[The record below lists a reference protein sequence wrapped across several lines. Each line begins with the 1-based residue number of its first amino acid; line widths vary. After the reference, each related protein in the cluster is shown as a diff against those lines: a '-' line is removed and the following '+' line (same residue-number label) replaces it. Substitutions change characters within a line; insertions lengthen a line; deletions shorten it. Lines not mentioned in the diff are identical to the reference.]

1 MGKRK
6 VKKQHLYICLSV
18 LLVVVL
24 AIGVILIFSGNN
36 EPKNISISIGDAT
49 ALAGDTVKLPFSMD
63 GNSAVWGGQV
73 IINYDASAF
82 EYVSCSNGEV
92 FDFCEDN
99 DNKGQLAIVVT
110 QMDDKNTDKNGLV
123 ATLNF
128 KVKATADDGEYK
140 IYFDKETNF
149 SNIEGELK
157 EVSFKSGTVTI
168 K

>member
-1 MGKRK
+1 MGKM
-6 VKKQHLYICLSV
+6 KKKLFCMCL
-18 LLVVVL
+18 
-24 AIGVILIFSGNN
+24 ILILVALFAVGCGDNTGNGM
-36 EPKNISISIGDAT
+36 SVSIGDAT
-49 ALAGDTVKLPFSMD
+49 ALAGDTVKLPFSME

-73 IINYDASAF
+73 IINYDSSAF
-82 EYVSCSNGEV
+82 EYVSCSNGEL

-128 KVKATADDGEYK
+128 KVKTTADDGEYT
-140 IYFDKETNF
+140 ISFDKETNF

-157 EVSFKSGTVTI
+157 EVFYDNGTVTV

>member
-1 MGKRK
+1 M
-6 VKKQHLYICLSV
+6 HLYSCAIF
-18 LLVVVL
+18 LLQYS
-24 AIGVILIFSGNN
+24 AGNWRSG
-36 EPKNISISIGDAT
+36 K
-49 ALAGDTVKLPFSMD
+49 LQFTVSCAD
-63 GNSAVWGGQV
+63 
-73 IINYDASAF
+73 DASAF

-140 IYFDKETNF
+140 ISFDKETNF
-149 SNIEGELK
+149 SNIEGELQ

>member
-18 LLVVVL
+18 LLAVVL
-24 AIGVILIFSGNN
+24 AVGAILIFSGNN

-49 ALAGDTVKLPFSMD
+49 ALAGDTVKIPFSMD

-73 IINYDASAF
+73 IIKYNEKVLEF
-82 EYVSCSNGEV
+82 ISCANGNV
-92 FDFCEDN
+92 FDECEANDN
-99 DNKGQLAIVVT
+99 DGTLNLIVNQT
-110 QMDDKNTDKNGLV
+110 ELENTDENGLI

-128 KVKATADDGEYK
+128 KVKTIADDGKYK
-140 IYFDKETNF
+140 ISFDKETNF

-157 EVSFKSGTVTI
+157 EVSFDNGTVTI